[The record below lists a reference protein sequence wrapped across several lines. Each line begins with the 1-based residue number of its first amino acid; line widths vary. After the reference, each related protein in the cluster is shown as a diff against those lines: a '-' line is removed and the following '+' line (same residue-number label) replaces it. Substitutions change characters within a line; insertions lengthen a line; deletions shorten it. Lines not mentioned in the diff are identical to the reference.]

1 MGKKQEK
8 KLKVTH
14 CKGKETTEQAEICTN
29 NNKIN
34 NPKSQQ
40 NQKLLRTA
48 NGRAQQER
56 KEKPRKK
63 SRSAK
68 LDSPSKSRS

>member
-1 MGKKQEK
+1 MGKKHEK

-40 NQKLLRTA
+40 TKSCCEPQTDVRSRREKNNR
-48 NGRAQQER
+48 GRNPGPQ
-56 KEKPRKK
+56 
-63 SRSAK
+63 S
-68 LDSPSKSRS
+68 